1 MYFRL
6 FPSSTD
12 PVYTYTCLG
21 AFLGSL
27 GIYEVLS
34 PWLSRRLTS
43 CYERLPRAQQV
54 EWNNK
59 ITATINDVLCTVFT
73 MYALFFDDKL
83 RYDDLRSDSHWCKLA
98 GAIILGYFTAD
109 ILEMFCR
116 PKIKWDTAMF
126 LHHLAAAVM
135 AYVSLFWYNFAQFYG
150 NIMIMME
157 ASSPF
162 LNIRNLLLLAG
173 WSKSSRPY
181 TFVSASFVITF
192 FIFRV
197 AIIPPFWC
205 AAIDQ
210 MRVNPDIHAPEF
222 RVGRDVGI
230 LTAIVLNVLNVYWF
244 TLIWAKTKKK
254 LFPVKRKE

>member
-1 MYFRL
+1 MYLRL

-12 PVYTYTCLG
+12 PLYTYTCLG

-34 PWLSRRLTS
+34 PWVSRRVTS
-43 CYERLPRAQQV
+43 CYERLPRAQQF

-73 MYALFFDDKL
+73 MYAMFFDDKL

-98 GAIILGYFTAD
+98 GAIILGYFIAD
-109 ILEMFCR
+109 ILEMFLR
-116 PKIKWDTAMF
+116 PKIKWDTSMF
-126 LHHLAAAVM
+126 LHHLAAAIM
-135 AYVSLFWYNFAQFYG
+135 TYVTLFWYSFAQFYG
-150 NIMIMME
+150 TILMMME

-181 TFVSASFVITF
+181 TSVSALFVITF
-192 FIFRV
+192 FVFRV
-197 AIIPPFWC
+197 AIIPPFWY
-205 AAIDQ
+205 AVIHQ
-210 MRVNPDIHAPEF
+210 IRVNPDVHLPEF
-222 RVGRDVGI
+222 RVGRDVGL
-230 LTAIVLNVLNVYWF
+230 LTAIVLNALNVYWF
-244 TLIWAKTKKK
+244 TFILAKTKRK
-254 LFPVKRKE
+254 LFPLKHKE